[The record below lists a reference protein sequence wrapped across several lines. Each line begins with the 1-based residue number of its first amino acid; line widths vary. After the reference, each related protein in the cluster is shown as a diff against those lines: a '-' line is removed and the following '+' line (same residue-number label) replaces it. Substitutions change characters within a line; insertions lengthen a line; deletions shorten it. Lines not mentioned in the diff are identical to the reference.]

1 MKLNV
6 IKWRGLWWAISGAL
20 FAISAIAMIV
30 SMMQFNAPVRPGL
43 DFIGGT
49 RLQLTLECATENAC
63 TPEQAIDVANI
74 RDLLA
79 EQELAGSSIQVVED
93 YTLSVRTKT
102 LDVDQRSD
110 LQAAL
115 EAELGKF
122 DPASTQIDTVGPTIG
137 QELFTAGLL
146 ALIVSFFGIVVYLSF
161 RFQFDYAIFAIFAL
175 FHDVTITAGV
185 FAIFGLAFGNEV
197 DSLFLVALLTIIGFS
212 VNDTVVIYD
221 RIRETNANRD
231 PNTGFDEIVDRA
243 VNQTLTRSINTSVT
257 TTLPLIAIFL
267 FGGDTLKFFALA
279 LIIGF
284 ILGAYSS
291 IFIASTLLAKWRER
305 QEASREL
312 AIASEPAVDEASEAG
327 R

>member
-6 IKWRGLWWAISGAL
+6 IKWRGLWWAISASL
-20 FAISAIAMIV
+20 LVMSAIAIGLSLV
-30 SMMQFNAPVRPGL
+30 QFNAPIRSGL

-49 RLQLTLECATENAC
+49 RLQLALTCAAAETC
-63 TPEQAIDVANI
+63 TPEQAIDVAQV

-79 EQELAGSSIQVVED
+79 DQGLSGSSIQVVED
-93 YTLSVRTKT
+93 YTLSVRTQT
-102 LDVDQRSD
+102 LDVDKRTE
-110 LQAAL
+110 LQNL
-115 EAELGKF
+115 LSEELGEF
-122 DPASTQIDTVGPTIG
+122 DPQLTQIDTVGPTIG

-146 ALIVSFFGIVVYLSF
+146 ALIISFFGIIVYLSF
-161 RFQFDYAIFAIFAL
+161 RFQFDYAVFAILAL
-175 FHDVTITAGV
+175 FHDVAITAGI
-185 FAIFGLAFGNEV
+185 FAILGLTTGNEI

-221 RIRETNANRD
+221 RIRETNANREPGVD
-231 PNTGFDEIVDRA
+231 FDDIVDQA

-279 LIIGF
+279 LIVGF

-305 QEASREL
+305 QEMSRGV
-312 AIASEPAVDEASEAG
+312 AIATDPSIDEAS
-327 R
+327 